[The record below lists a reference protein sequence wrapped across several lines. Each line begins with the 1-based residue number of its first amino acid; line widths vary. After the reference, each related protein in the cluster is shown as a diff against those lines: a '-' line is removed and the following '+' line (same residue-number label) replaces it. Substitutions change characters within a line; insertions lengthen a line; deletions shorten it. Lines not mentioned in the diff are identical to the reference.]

1 MSRLLNHF
9 PFVLLLLL
17 SFNYMNAQS
26 NLELSVDQAI
36 QLALKNSKSLN
47 SSLMKVRGAEAKA
60 SEANT
65 LSLPSVKLSAAY
77 RRISEVDPFTI
88 STPFG
93 NFDIA
98 PVILDNYSA
107 QLSLTQPLF
116 TGSRISSG
124 IEIAEYSAVAAN
136 EEYIKD
142 KAELVFSVRNA
153 YWSLYKSAQLK
164 KVFDE
169 TLEMVKAHLE
179 DAKNLEKAGFLTR
192 NDILRFE
199 VQYSDAKFKQAEAEN
214 ALQISRVYLNSIVG
228 IPLNSLIET
237 KSEINLS
244 IIESEELTKLINEA
258 SEKRPELKAASLRV
272 RASESAVTMA
282 KSSWYPQIGMFANFY
297 YSKPNQRIFPA
308 QNKFN
313 DTWDAGVSLN
323 INVWDWLSTSYQT
336 QQAEAQYSQANDA
349 VWIIK
354 DAITLE
360 VTQNYLTLNQ
370 SKKKIELAAQSVEQA
385 EENLRVT
392 SSKFKNGLATSSDL
406 IDAETSLTNA
416 KFNYTVSLVD
426 YELSKAKLDKSLAKE
441 VL

>member
-1 MSRLLNHF
+1 MSRLLRLF
-9 PFVLLLLL
+9 SFTLLLLL
-17 SFNYMNAQS
+17 SFSWTNAQTK
-26 NLELSVDQAI
+26 LDLTVDQAI
-36 QLALKNSKSLN
+36 QLALNNSKSLN
-47 SSLMKVRGAEAKA
+47 SSLMKVKGAEAKA
-60 SEANT
+60 SEVNT
-65 LSLPSVKLSAAY
+65 LRLPSVKLNAAY
-77 RRISEVDPFTI
+77 RRLSEVDPFTI

-107 QLSLTQPLF
+107 QISLTQPLF
-116 TGSRISSG
+116 TGYRVSSG

-142 KAELVFSVRNA
+142 RAELVYNTRNA
-153 YWSLYKSAQLK
+153 YWSLYKAVQLK

-169 TLEMVKAHLE
+169 TLEMVKAHLD
-179 DAKNLEKAGFLTR
+179 DAKNLEKAGLITR

-199 VQYSDAKFKQAEAEN
+199 VQYSDAKYKQAEAEN
-214 ALQISRVYLNSIVG
+214 AVQISAVYLNSIIG
-228 IPLNSLIET
+228 IPLSSSLEI

-244 IIESEELTKLINEA
+244 IKEFEELSKLVNEA
-258 SEKRPELKAASLRV
+258 SEKRPELKAAALRV
-272 RASESAVTMA
+272 RASESAVSMA

-336 QQAEAQYSQANDA
+336 QQAVAQYSQANDA
-349 VWIIK
+349 VSIIK

-370 SKKKIELAAQSVEQA
+370 AKKKIELARQSVEQSG
-385 EENLRVT
+385 ENLRVT
-392 SSKFKNGLATSSDL
+392 SSKFKHGLATPSDL

-416 KFNYTVSLVD
+416 KFNYTVSMVD
-426 YELSKAKLDKSLAKE
+426 YELSKAKLDKSIAKE